1 MPSERKRARLQRT
14 GHVAVNHQR
23 RSCEQGREVIRK
35 RRFELQ
41 VPATDW
47 MTECEAIRVNRLA
60 WKRDRTQEIG
70 TENIA
75 LLADEG
81 VAAQASLEPDLVS
94 LAGPQSHLDERR
106 RLERLDDAVFA
117 DGLLAA
123 GIVRMRLLLNERP
136 GVPDQRVAPDP
147 SGGVGCP

>member
-1 MPSERKRARLQRT
+1 
-14 GHVAVNHQR
+14 
-23 RSCEQGREVIRK
+23 
-35 RRFELQ
+35 
-41 VPATDW
+41 